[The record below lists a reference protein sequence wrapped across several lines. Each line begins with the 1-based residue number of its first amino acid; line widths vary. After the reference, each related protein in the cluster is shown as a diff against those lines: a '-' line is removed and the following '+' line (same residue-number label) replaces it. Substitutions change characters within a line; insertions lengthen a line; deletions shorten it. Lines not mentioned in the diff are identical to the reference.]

1 MKRSGELSPWGQEIR
16 IACCAIPFLGPEF
29 EEESTFQNKRVP
41 VFRFAQAEEHSFE
54 AILREY
60 ESEIIIPL
68 LRKIEQSL
76 SDGGGKVF
84 DLRVR
89 QLE

>member
-1 MKRSGELSPWGQEIR
+1 VSRDIVPSSK
-16 IACCAIPFLGPEF
+16 F
-29 EEESTFQNKRVP
+29 EEESAFQNKRVP
-41 VFRFAQAEEHSFE
+41 VFGSAEPEEHSFE
-54 AILREY
+54 AVLREY
-60 ESEIIIPL
+60 KPKVIIPL

-76 SDGGGKVF
+76 PNRGGKIF